1 MKLGHTWD
9 WNPGLLGKRPVCD
22 RPSHPRI
29 PLFFLF
35 ILLCNCS
42 IILRSVGQLT
52 RLLYIQ
58 CIQPPP
64 TLSFSLTR
72 GTIVVIWW
80 SSQLQLALPVG
91 SNLHS
96 CVCCPHSEP
105 SERRSVLVPW
115 PGCYQRIFFYPPE
128 GQDCHT
134 APSLF
139 SLFFL
144 HLCRSLRVM
153 QMHSPDPSTH
163 PISILRVLSPVWAG
177 CARGWQNQGRWNEWK
192 HCTSSHQFPSV
203 FNVLLIHNPLKL
215 LNLAA

>member
-1 MKLGHTWD
+1 M
-9 WNPGLLGKRPVCD
+9 
-22 RPSHPRI
+22 S
-29 PLFFLF
+29 
-35 ILLCNCS
+35 NCS

-58 CIQPPP
+58 CIQATPPP
-64 TLSFSLTR
+64 PPPPPFLPPPPPPPVLCCMRINEAVNCSLPCQWGPICTPVCAALTVSHLK
-72 GTIVVIWW
+72 GEVSLFHGLDVIR
-80 SSQLQLALPVG
+80 
-91 SNLHS
+91 
-96 CVCCPHSEP
+96 E
-105 SERRSVLVPW
+105 
-115 PGCYQRIFFYPPE
+115 YFFTPPE

>member
-64 TLSFSLTR
+64 PHNFFLSHSRDHCCNLMKQSTAACLASGVQSALLCVLPSQWAIWKEKCPCSMAWMLSENIFLPPRGARLPHSSFPVLSFLS
-72 GTIVVIWW
+72 
-80 SSQLQLALPVG
+80 
-91 SNLHS
+91 
-96 CVCCPHSEP
+96 
-105 SERRSVLVPW
+105 
-115 PGCYQRIFFYPPE
+115 
-128 GQDCHT
+128 
-134 APSLF
+134 PSL
-139 SLFFL
+139 SL
-144 HLCRSLRVM
+144 S
-153 QMHSPDPSTH
+153 
-163 PISILRVLSPVWAG
+163 
-177 CARGWQNQGRWNEWK
+177 
-192 HCTSSHQFPSV
+192 
-203 FNVLLIHNPLKL
+203 
-215 LNLAA
+215 

>member
-1 MKLGHTWD
+1 MTQSHRTGI
-9 WNPGLLGKRPVCD
+9 PGSWGNV
-22 RPSHPRI
+22 
-29 PLFFLF
+29 
-35 ILLCNCS
+35 LCVTAPTTPDFHFSFHLYYYARVSFQKWCYMSNRS

-52 RLLYIQ
+52 RYTQIYTVYTET
-58 CIQPPP
+58 PSP
-64 TLSFSLTR
+64 FSLTR

-115 PGCYQRIFFYPPE
+115 PGCYHRIFFYPPE

-153 QMHSPDPSTH
+153 QMHSPST
-163 PISILRVLSPVWAG
+163 P
-177 CARGWQNQGRWNEWK
+177 
-192 HCTSSHQFPSV
+192 
-203 FNVLLIHNPLKL
+203 PLF
-215 LNLAA
+215 